1 MNGFRFTTRMDSLLN
16 LILIFGLLLV
26 LAIAPANAEDWTAKW
41 SKGFL
46 LNSDDGAFKLK
57 FGGRIQM
64 DFTAGSADDA
74 IEALVGPV
82 GEGTEFRR
90 ARIFVSG
97 TIYGN
102 VEFKAQYDFAGGDAD
117 FNDVYIGF
125 RDTPVGNVR
134 IGHFFEPFSL
144 EQLTSSK
151 YITFLERALPNVF
164 VPARNV
170 GIMFHDHVGERFTW
184 AAGAFR
190 EADGFGMSSGSGKL
204 NLTGRV
210 TGLPIWEDKGRK
222 LLHLGLSLSSKD
234 LGDDPF
240 RFRQRPE
247 ARQTPR
253 FVDTRNFAADSV
265 SLAALE
271 VAVNVGSF
279 HAQSEYMLADADSSV
294 AGDPSFDGWYI
305 QAGYYITGEHRN
317 YDTKKGGF
325 KRLSPK
331 NSVGKD
337 GGKGAWEIALRYST
351 LDLNDGGINGGELED
366 LSLAVSWLLN
376 PVTRVTFNYVDAE
389 REGVGSADFAAIRLQ
404 VDF

>member
-1 MNGFRFTTRMDSLLN
+1 MNGFRCNMRMSSALYV
-16 LILIFGLLLV
+16 ILIVVGV
-26 LAIAPANAEDWTAKW
+26 LASGAVPAHAEDWTAKW
-41 SKGFL
+41 SKGFV

-64 DFTAGSADDA
+64 DFTTASADDA
-74 IEALVGPV
+74 LEALVGTV
-82 GEGTEFRR
+82 EDGSEFRR
-90 ARIFVSG
+90 ARLYVSG

-117 FNDVYIGF
+117 FNDLYVGF
-125 RDTPVGNVR
+125 KDTPVGNIR

-144 EQLTSSK
+144 EALTSSK
-151 YITFLERALPNVF
+151 YVTFLERALPNVF
-164 VPARNV
+164 APARNV

-190 EADGFGMSSGSGKL
+190 EADGFGTSRGSGKL

-210 TGLPIWEDKGRK
+210 TGLPVWEEKGRK

-247 ARQTPR
+247 AHQAPR
-253 FVDTRNFAADSV
+253 FVDTRSFAADSV

-279 HAQSEYMLADADSSV
+279 HAQTEYILADADSAV
-294 AGDPSFDGWYI
+294 AGDPSFDGWYV
-305 QAGYYITGEHRN
+305 QAGYYITGEHRP
-317 YDTKKGGF
+317 YDTKKGSF
-325 KRLSPK
+325 KRLSPRE
-331 NSVGKD
+331 NVGKD

-351 LDLNDGGINGGELED
+351 LDLDDGGVSGGELED
-366 LSLAVSWLLN
+366 LSLAVSWHLN
-376 PVTRVTFNYVDAE
+376 PVTRFTFNYVDAE
-389 REGVGSADFAAIRLQ
+389 REGVGSADFAVVRLQ
-404 VDF
+404 LDF